1 MGRTRVL
8 ILWVVAL
15 IALVAAV
22 GGAVWAGSEIGDAAT
37 DVLPGVA
44 LLFSLV
50 HGSLW
55 VGWRG
60 VGAYFVIS
68 YVVAFALEACSVAF
82 GFPFGY
88 YEHFTG
94 GPSLLDI
101 PLVVP
106 SAYFAYGWI
115 AWVLASVIV
124 RGGPSRPVG
133 AERFTVPL
141 VATVILTGW
150 DFTFDAVYATVNS
163 QYRYDD
169 PGGYF
174 GVPVS
179 NFLGWL
185 LTGWV
190 ISQVF
195 ALVES
200 KVSTETPPAHRA
212 LQVLP
217 SVVWALP
224 VLPLLGFLLSPPPGE
239 VTVGDRTFVTAD
251 IYGSAFVT
259 GLMTLGFVAA
269 LALIRA
275 TARPGPAPRPTGRVD
290 ESTGNGQ
297 AEGARNAYQR
307 ADDLGL
313 VDAADAT
320 QRAG

>member
-1 MGRTRVL
+1 M
-8 ILWVVAL
+8 LWVVAL
-15 IALVAAV
+15 IALVIAV
-22 GGAVWAGSEIGDAAT
+22 GGAVGAGGAVGDAAM
-37 DVLPGVA
+37 DALPGVA
-44 LLFSLV
+44 LLFSVV

-60 VGAYFVIS
+60 VGTYFLIS
-68 YVVAFALEACSVAF
+68 YVVAFALEASSVAS
-82 GFPFGY
+82 GFPFGH

-94 GPSLLDI
+94 GPRLLDI

-115 AWVLASVIV
+115 AWVLACVIV
-124 RGGPSRPVG
+124 RGDPHRPAG
-133 AERFTVPL
+133 AERLTTPL

-150 DFTFDAVYATVNS
+150 DFTFDAVFATVRS

-185 LTGWV
+185 LTGWI

-195 ALVES
+195 ALVEPR
-200 KVSTETPPAHRA
+200 VSAAAPPAGRA
-212 LQVLP
+212 CRVLP

-224 VLPLLGFLLSPPPGE
+224 VLPLLGLCLSRPPGE
-239 VTVGDRTFVTAD
+239 VTVGGRTFVIAD

-259 GLMTLGFVAA
+259 GLMTLGFTAT
-269 LALIRA
+269 LALVRA
-275 TARPGPAPRPTGRVD
+275 TAT
-290 ESTGNGQ
+290 
-297 AEGARNAYQR
+297 ARATATVR
-307 ADDLGL
+307 AT
-313 VDAADAT
+313 AAIS
-320 QRAG
+320 RR